1 MAGIIFASGTY
12 EKIQSA
18 VEQGL
23 LTYPSYAF
31 ITDNQKF
38 CFIDKDLTIHLIIGD
53 NPDYFAE
60 INNLQIDLE
69 ELKEKVEAIESP
81 TEDIIVEMVDL
92 VIDDRLNVKIEE
104 YIQPIS
110 DNKILNLF

>member
-31 ITDNQKF
+31 ITDKNKLAF
-38 CFIDKDLTIHLIIGD
+38 LDKDLELQLVVGD
-53 NPDYFAE
+53 NPDYSIE
-60 INNLQIDLE
+60 IQELQIDLD
-69 ELKEKVEAIESP
+69 ELKEKVETLESP
-81 TEDIIVEMVDL
+81 TEDIIIEKVDL
-92 VIDDRLNVKIEE
+92 VFDERLDSKLEE
-104 YIQPIS
+104 YLQPIAE
-110 DNKILNLF
+110 DKITGLF